1 MTTASLAA
9 PPAAAVPESRALT
22 GLRGAGALLVML
34 HHASLHLGLE
44 ARMPAL
50 GAVLRKGY
58 LGVDLFFVLSGFVMC
73 MVYGG
78 WFTGRSAS
86 ANPDA
91 AHSQAAH
98 SQAVHSQAAHP
109 LAAVAVF
116 LVRRIARIWPL
127 HAVVLGV
134 LLAAGALLGS
144 PGHSARLILAN
155 VAMVQAWGVSAAINP
170 PAWSVSTEFLAY
182 LLFPLLARPVLRS
195 RAGPAVAALAIAA
208 ALAACLALA
217 PPLGP
222 GRRGLLDIYFN
233 NSPLPALRC
242 LAGFMLGML
251 AWRAGLAPAV
261 RRMARRAWAAP
272 AALALALAAA
282 GVNDLLALAMMPLV
296 VLGAHHG
303 RGLAC
308 RLLAAQPLHGIGTLS
323 YAAYLIHYA
332 LLFPLPPGAA
342 PVPTVLVLYTATTFL
357 LALIAHYAAEMPTRR
372 LVRWLGD
379 TFLASARL
387 RPSTLPRRLPP
398 TPRS

>member
-1 MTTASLAA
+1 MTTASPAA
-9 PPAAAVPESRALT
+9 PPAAVPESRALT

-34 HHASLHLGLE
+34 HHASLHLGLD

-91 AHSQAAH
+91 AHPQVV
-98 SQAVHSQAAHP
+98 QPQTVHSQPIHP

-116 LVRRIARIWPL
+116 LVRRVARLWPL

-182 LLFPLLARPVLRS
+182 LLFPLLARPVLCS

-208 ALAACLALA
+208 ALAICLALA

-261 RRMARRAWAAP
+261 RGMARRAWAAP

-282 GVNDLLALAMMPLV
+282 GVNDLLALALMPLV

-308 RLLAAQPLHGIGTLS
+308 RLLATQPLHGIGTLS

-342 PVPTVLVLYTATTFL
+342 PVLTVLVLYTATTFL
-357 LALIAHYAAEMPTRR
+357 LALIAHYAAEVPTRR

-379 TFLASARL
+379 TFLAAARL

>member
-1 MTTASLAA
+1 MTTASPAA

-98 SQAVHSQAAHP
+98 P

-116 LVRRIARIWPL
+116 LVRRVARIWPL

-342 PVPTVLVLYTATTFL
+342 PVLTVLVLYTATTFL

-379 TFLASARL
+379 TLLASARL

>member
-1 MTTASLAA
+1 MTTASPAA
-9 PPAAAVPESRALT
+9 PIPESRALT

-50 GAVLRKGY
+50 GALLRKGY

-73 MVYGG
+73 MVYGS
-78 WFTGRSAS
+78 WFTGR
-86 ANPDA
+86 A
-91 AHSQAAH
+91 AP
-98 SQAVHSQAAHP
+98 AVPGAAHP
-109 LAAVAVF
+109 LTAHPLTAVAVF
-116 LVRRIARIWPL
+116 LVRRIARLWPL

-134 LLAAGALLGS
+134 LIAAGMLLGS
-144 PGHSARLILAN
+144 PRYSARLILAN

-251 AWRAGLAPAV
+251 AWRAGRAPAV

-272 AALALALAAA
+272 AAMALAAVAA
-282 GVNDLLALAMMPLV
+282 GVNDLLALALMPLV

-308 RLLAAQPLHGIGTLS
+308 RLLAAQPMHGIGTLS

-332 LLFPLPPGAA
+332 LLSALPPGAA
-342 PVPTVLVLYTATTFL
+342 PVLTVLVLYTTTTFL
-357 LALIAHYAAEMPTRR
+357 LALIAHYAAEVPTRR

-379 TFLASARL
+379 ALVAAV
-387 RPSTLPRRLPP
+387 RPPLPTLPRHAPP
-398 TPRS
+398 TPRA

>member
-1 MTTASLAA
+1 MTTASPAA

-98 SQAVHSQAAHP
+98 P

-116 LVRRIARIWPL
+116 LVRRVARIWPL

-182 LLFPLLARPVLRS
+182 LLFPLLAHPVLRS

-342 PVPTVLVLYTATTFL
+342 PVLTVLVLYTATTFL

-379 TFLASARL
+379 TLLASARL

>member
-1 MTTASLAA
+1 MTTASPAA

-86 ANPDA
+86 ANPNA
-91 AHSQAAH
+91 A
-98 SQAVHSQAAHP
+98 HSQAAHP

-116 LVRRIARIWPL
+116 LVRRVARIWPL

-342 PVPTVLVLYTATTFL
+342 PVLTVLVLYTATTFL

-379 TFLASARL
+379 TLLASARL